1 MLPGGEKD
9 KREKAGPGTKKMKKN
24 LTSYRIIYGDTDQMG
39 VVYYANYLKWFEI
52 GRTELLRQIGIPY
65 ASIEEKGLRF
75 PVTEVSCRYF
85 RPSRY
90 DDVITIETALT
101 SLGRV
106 TLTFSYR
113 ILRKEKDDEVLI
125 ASGWTKHA
133 CVDERGE
140 VAKIP
145 PVLEAALKA
154 AVSHASKEKSP

>member
-1 MLPGGEKD
+1 
-9 KREKAGPGTKKMKKN
+9 MKKN

>member
-1 MLPGGEKD
+1 
-9 KREKAGPGTKKMKKN
+9 MKKN
-24 LTSYRIIYGDTDQMG
+24 LTSYRVIYGDTDQMG

-65 ASIEEKGLRF
+65 AAIEEKGLRF

-113 ILRKEKDDEVLI
+113 ILRKEDGVLI

-133 CVDERGE
+133 CVDKKGE
-140 VAKIP
+140 VTKIP
-145 PVLEAALKA
+145 PDFEGVLKRAL
-154 AVSHASKEKSP
+154 SSPNTGKTGHGIRSALC

>member
-1 MLPGGEKD
+1 MPVKERK
-9 KREKAGPGTKKMKKN
+9 TIV
-24 LTSYRIIYGDTDQMG
+24 TYRIIYGDTDQMG
-39 VVYYANYLKWFEI
+39 VAYYANYLRWFEI

-65 ASIEEKGLRF
+65 ASIEEKGRRF

-113 ILRKEKDDEVLI
+113 LLRKEDGALI

-133 CVDERGE
+133 CVDKKVE

-145 PVLEAALKA
+145 PDLEAALKA
-154 AVSHASKEKSP
+154 AVSGKE